1 MKLDW
6 ESLRQAFDGTSPEGA
21 NWFLDRDTGEAFFT
35 MSEDFG
41 DNEETE
47 EEMEE
52 MLDRLHPHSISI
64 DPPSSHEAYEWMAEF
79 ADSLPA
85 GKLRDLLQVALN
97 GRGAFRRFKDVLL
110 NYPRQREA
118 WFEFEKRKINEAVEE
133 WVEFAELHPENPP
146 PWKK

>member
-6 ESLRQAFDGTSPEGA
+6 ESLREAFDGTSPEGA
-21 NWFLDRDTGEAFFT
+21 NWRLDRDTGEAYFT

-41 DNEETE
+41 DTEQTE

-52 MLDRLHPHSISI
+52 MLDQLHPNSISI
-64 DPPSSHEAYEWMAEF
+64 DPPSSNEAYEWMAEF
-79 ADSLPA
+79 ADSLHA
-85 GKLRDLLQVALN
+85 GKLRNLLQVALN

-110 NYPRQREA
+110 DYPRQREA
-118 WFEFEKRKINEAVEE
+118 WFEFEKRKIDEAVEE
-133 WVEFAELHPENPP
+133 WVEFAELNPENPP